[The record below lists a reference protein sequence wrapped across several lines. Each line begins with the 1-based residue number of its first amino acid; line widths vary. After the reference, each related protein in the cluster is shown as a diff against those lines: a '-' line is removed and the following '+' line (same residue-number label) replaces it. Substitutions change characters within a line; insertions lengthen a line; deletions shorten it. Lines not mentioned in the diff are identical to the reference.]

1 VFDSYFKGK
10 PSPLL
15 QSDQAAATQPGT
27 APNATPTP
35 APLTSSLLESSPD
48 TARLVVLG
56 SGEFVDDVV
65 LQLSSRLTQDR
76 YLNNLQLMQ
85 NAVDWSVADLDL
97 LSIRS
102 RGTTSHVLKPMD
114 QREEST
120 WEIVNYVVAL
130 AILIGIGALWYYRRR
145 NEQPIELMPTDAE
158 KKS

>member
-1 VFDSYFKGK
+1 
-10 PSPLL
+10 
-15 QSDQAAATQPGT
+15 
-27 APNATPTP
+27 
-35 APLTSSLLESSPD
+35 LTSSLLESSPD

-97 LSIRS
+97 LTIRS
-102 RGTTSHVLKPMD
+102 RGTTSHVLNPMD
-114 QREEST
+114 QSEESR
-120 WEIVNYVVAL
+120 WEILNYAIAL
-130 AILIGIGALWYYRRR
+130 AILIGIGSVWYYRRR
-145 NEQPIELMPTDAE
+145 NEKPIDLAPTDAAAKAE

>member
-10 PSPLL
+10 PSPLV
-15 QSDQAAATQPGT
+15 QADQAAANQPGT

-35 APLTSSLLESSPD
+35 APLTSSQLESSPD

-102 RGTTSHVLKPMD
+102 RGTTTRVLKPMD

-120 WEIVNYVVAL
+120 WELANYAIALVAL
-130 AILIGIGALWYYRRR
+130 LGIGALWYARRR
-145 NEQPIELMPTDAE
+145 NEKPIELEPIPAE
-158 KKS
+158 KES